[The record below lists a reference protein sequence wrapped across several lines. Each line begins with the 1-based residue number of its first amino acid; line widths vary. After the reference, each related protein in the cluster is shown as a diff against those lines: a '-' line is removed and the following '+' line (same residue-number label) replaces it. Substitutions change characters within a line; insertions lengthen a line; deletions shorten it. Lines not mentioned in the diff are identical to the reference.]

1 MNDYNFEQEIDYQRG
16 HDMWEHS
23 IGGGYDL
30 ENRRWNQLVSYRG
43 RSRFGPAPTSGL
55 YLPYQLLLV
64 AACVFALVIVA
75 LM

>member
-1 MNDYNFEQEIDYQRG
+1 MNDYDFQQELNYIQG
-16 HDMWEHS
+16 HDPWEHS

-30 ENRRWNQLVSYRG
+30 ENRRWNQLVTS

-55 YLPYQLLLV
+55 YLPFQLMLMFVCAAALVLLV
-64 AACVFALVIVA
+64 